1 MIKYSLFAVK
11 YFKAKL
17 PRRWPMY
24 HDAVIN
30 DSTVK
35 TKENYQ
41 GPNNCELID
50 HCTNLLTAAETCTPS
65 ALFWYGDYSQC
76 KRQNHQKFECVHLQ
90 NFTSTHLKY
99 RKVMIP
105 L

>member
-1 MIKYSLFAVK
+1 
-11 YFKAKL
+11 
-17 PRRWPMY
+17 MY
-24 HDAVIN
+24 HDAVIIN
-30 DSTVK
+30 DSTVE

-41 GPNNCELID
+41 GPYNCELID
-50 HCTNLLTAAETCTPS
+50 HCTNLPTAAEIHNPC
-65 ALFWYGDYSQC
+65 AFFRYGDYSQR